1 MAYLYLPSFSIL
13 GKKKEDKTQ
22 LMPVTTLQENPRK
35 AAKDI
40 KARRPATLPPGLVKS
55 GRPATTLIT
64 LWFPYTEAKPSRGLR
79 GGAPPK
85 PNRPLT
91 RADTILKNS
100 RAITGQSQGNYHY
113 YYYHISNSH

>member
-1 MAYLYLPSFSIL
+1 
-13 GKKKEDKTQ
+13 
-22 LMPVTTLQENPRK
+22 MPVTPLQETPRK

-40 KARRPATLPPGLVKS
+40 QARQPATLPPGLVKS

-64 LWFPYTEAKPSRGLR
+64 LRFPCTEAKPSRGLR

-91 RADTILKNS
+91 RADIILKNS